1 MIGRGLGI
9 LLKSGIRRN
18 GEINRQCL
26 IFRNP
31 KIKGFKGGSQESRG
45 GNVNGQLL
53 HALKLSTTPIWVL
66 TVSDE
71 TKRATFEMT
80 KVPQFK
86 TSGQKK

>member
-1 MIGRGLGI
+1 MLNISQSEKGL
-9 LLKSGIRRN
+9 
-18 GEINRQCL
+18 
-26 IFRNP
+26 
-31 KIKGFKGGSQESRG
+31 KGGSQESRG

-53 HALKLSTTPIWVL
+53 HALKLPTTLIWVL

-86 TSGQKK
+86 TSGQKVVSETILFF